1 MVLLIVDDEEAV
13 RLSIRFLA
21 DLAGLGIDEVH
32 EASDGHKAMQCL
44 ESHHVD
50 IVITD
55 ISMPHSNGITLMSY
69 LHSRFPDVRIIV
81 ISGYQNFEYVRES
94 MRSGAIDYLLKPIDP
109 EQLNRVLK
117 EAVESIEPER
127 GKLSGL
133 DDMNFSALRSYI
145 EENHQS
151 DINLDSLASRFG
163 FNPSYLSRRF
173 KQKYGIGI
181 IDYLA
186 QVRIRHACSLL
197 ASTDL
202 RISDIAGYVG
212 YSDEKYFSRIFSR
225 EMHISPKNY
234 RKRDRKQP

>member
-145 EENHQS
+145 E
-151 DINLDSLASRFG
+151 A
-163 FNPSYLSRRF
+163 SYLSRRF